1 MKIKRY
7 VLLGAFFGFLS
18 ACEKESEIADDP
30 SSMELEAEAPV
41 FMELKNN
48 SFPISGLEISE
59 VGKFSEHGE
68 LELAIYSAEY
78 LTSGDKE
85 EVGNTVYF
93 LDTGN
98 KQLGADFVP
107 GYSLDGTSDI
117 SYYTDSNRASVDL
130 DVSVTTAAIER
141 AMSTWKEITCSEI
154 GLHEIPY
161 DGRPTGLYAQF
172 LGFGGSGAYVADVVH
187 AGWLPGGFF
196 DFLAQDGSQFILG
209 VTFTLIFTSAGVPTD
224 MDNNGKADVAF
235 REIYYNDAF
244 SWNDGGTYD
253 VETIALHEAG
263 HGLSQGHFGKAFR
276 TESNSKIHFAPRAV
290 MNAAYSGVQTSIL
303 QTDNAGHC
311 SNWSSWPKN

>member
-1 MKIKRY
+1 MKITHY
-7 VLLGAFFGFLS
+7 ISLGVLVCFLS
-18 ACEKESEIADDP
+18 ACEKESGIEDEL
-30 SSMELEAEAPV
+30 STTELEAETPI

-48 SFPISGLEISE
+48 TFPISGLGISD
-59 VGKFSEHGE
+59 VGKFSEHGD

-78 LTSGDKE
+78 ITAGE
-85 EVGNTVYF
+85 GEQVGNTIF
-93 LDTGN
+93 FMDTGN

-107 GYSLDGTSDI
+107 GYALDGTDDI

-130 DVSVTTAAIER
+130 DVSVTTAAIGR
-141 AMSTWKEITCSEI
+141 AMNTWKDITCSNI
-154 GLHEIPY
+154 GLYEIPY
-161 DGRPTGLYAQF
+161 DGRPTGVYAQL

-187 AGWLPGGFF
+187 AGWLPGEFF
-196 DFLAQDGSQFILG
+196 DALTTDGSTFILG
-209 VTFTLIFTSAGVPTD
+209 VTFTLVFTSGGIPTD
-224 MDNNGKADVAF
+224 IDNNGKADAAF

-244 SWNDGGTYD
+244 IWNDGGTYD

-276 TESNSKIHFAPRAV
+276 TDSNSKIHFAPRAV

-311 SNWSSWPKN
+311 SNWSSWPRN